1 MSQTT
6 LEIFVSRLYERSYG
20 IFNEAALTVSAGFS
34 KRRGPPFVANSPQ
47 CIRKSHAAKILRHFQ
62 RSRPHGHRRL
72 LQQWLAPG
80 HRSSVSAAT
89 PPGRPPL
96 NDTWHRSGVRETVVK
111 EWGTVGGA
119 ADARDGAPSCGGVLV
134 RPTRFAGWTGCG
146 REANST
152 TRAGHC
158 GPCFG
163 QSASTGSG
171 PFLPAITIGIP
182 GMERWGQSGVWKN
195 EVAWV

>member
-1 MSQTT
+1 MKDLTAFSTKRHSRSPQVSQSGGGHP
-6 LEIFVSRLYERSYG
+6 LSQIALNVFVSLMQQRSCG
-20 IFNEAALTVSAGFS
+20 IFNEAALTVTAGFS
-34 KRRGPPFVANSPQ
+34 NNGWPQVTMAGP
-47 CIRKSHAAKILRHFQ
+47 
-62 RSRPHGHRRL
+62 RS
-72 LQQWLAPG
+72 AG
-80 HRSSVSAAT
+80 HRSTLSAAT

-119 ADARDGAPSCGGVLV
+119 ADARDGLPSCGGVLV